1 MCAFYICL
9 DMGHVIDEI
18 GHAID
23 PLNLKDIVSVTVI
36 NEVALCRIIR
46 LNINRSVFLKMLWEL
61 IYIYIFFVMEDYGV
75 LLFVFLLFFFVME
88 DYLIC
93 ISIGFFLYLGPF
105 FLLLET
111 C

>member
-1 MCAFYICL
+1 M
-9 DMGHVIDEI
+9 
-18 GHAID
+18 
-23 PLNLKDIVSVTVI
+23 VS

-61 IYIYIFFVMEDYGV
+61 IYIYIFFVMEDYDV
-75 LLFVFLLFFFVME
+75 LLFVFLLIFF
-88 DYLIC
+88 
-93 ISIGFFLYLGPF
+93 YLGPF